1 MACSFKENRHI
12 TGRFVEEFRLIIP
25 MHRLFVAI
33 RPPSAIRKALLS
45 IMGGVEGARWQSDDQ
60 LHLTL
65 RLLGE
70 VDRQR
75 ADEQAAA
82 LATVGGAPFTIT
94 LNAAGV
100 FDHTGSI
107 DPRWAGVKPH
117 EE

>member
-65 RLLGE
+65 RRSEEHTSELQSLMRISYA
-70 VDRQR
+70 VFCLKQN
-75 ADEQAAA
+75 
-82 LATVGGAPFTIT
+82 T
-94 LNAAGV
+94 L
-100 FDHTGSI
+100 SI
-107 DPRWAGVKPH
+107 PKSQYTHIIRT
-117 EE
+117 

>member
-45 IMGGVEGARWQSDDQ
+45 IMGGVEGARWQSNDL

-65 RLLGE
+65 RFIGE
-70 VDRQR
+70 VDRHP
-75 ADEQAAA
+75 ADRKSDESGKSVAVRFD
-82 LATVGGAPFTIT
+82 LGGGRIIKKKKNKTNKI
-94 LNAAGV
+94 NN
-100 FDHTGSI
+100 S
-107 DPRWAGVKPH
+107 
-117 EE
+117 